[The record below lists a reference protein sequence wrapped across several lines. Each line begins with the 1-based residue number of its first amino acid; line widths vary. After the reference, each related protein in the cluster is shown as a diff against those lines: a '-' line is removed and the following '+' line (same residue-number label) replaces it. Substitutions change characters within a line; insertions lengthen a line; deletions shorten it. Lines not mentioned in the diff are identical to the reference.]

1 MKLTTEGSPKYL
13 LRLAASVLLVIGMTS
28 LAVAADYPAPG
39 DFAAGAREWAD
50 NCGRCHNVRDPRDL
64 RDDQWITTAFHMR
77 IRAGLTGQETRN
89 VLTFLQESN
98 TVLTV
103 AAVSPASVADA
114 ETAAARPGADI
125 YGETCVAC
133 HGTDGKG
140 VLPGVPAFGSAGGPL
155 SKSDEV
161 LHNHILRGFQTPG
174 SPMAMPPKG
183 GNPGLSEADVDAV
196 LQFLRDSFGPK

>member
-1 MKLTTEGSPKYL
+1 MNSTADNSPMCVLKQ
-13 LRLAASVLLVIGMTS
+13 AASVLLIIGLTS
-28 LAVAADYPAPG
+28 LAIAADYPATG
-39 DFAAGAREWAD
+39 DLAAGAKQWAD

-77 IRAGLTGQETRN
+77 IRAGLTGQDTRN
-89 VLTFLQESN
+89 ILTFLQESN
-98 TVLTV
+98 TVTTV
-103 AAVSPASVADA
+103 ATVSPASVTNA
-114 ETAAARPGADI
+114 TTARPGAEV
-125 YGETCVAC
+125 YAETCVAC

-161 LHNHILRGFQTPG
+161 LHNHILGGFQTPG

-183 GNPGLSEADVDAV
+183 GNSRLTGADITSVLRYLREAFA
-196 LQFLRDSFGPK
+196 QE

>member
-1 MKLTTEGSPKYL
+1 MKSTAENYL
-13 LRLAASVLLVIGMTS
+13 VCVIKQVASVLLVIGVTS
-28 LAVAADYPAPG
+28 VAIAADYPAPG
-39 DFAAGAREWAD
+39 DFAAGAKQWAD

-77 IRAGLTGQETRN
+77 VRAGLTGQETRN
-89 VLTFLQESN
+89 ILTFLQESN
-98 TVLTV
+98 TVTTV
-103 AAVSPASVADA
+103 AAVSPASVTDVDA
-114 ETAAARPGADI
+114 ATARPGAEV

-140 VLPGVPAFGSAGGPL
+140 VLPGVPAFGGAGGPL

-161 LHNHILRGFQTPG
+161 LHDHILGGFQTPG

-183 GNPGLSEADVDAV
+183 GNSSLTAADISSV
-196 LQFLRDSFGPK
+196 LRYLREEFEQE

>member
-1 MKLTTEGSPKYL
+1 MNSTVVNSPMCILKQ
-13 LRLAASVLLVIGMTS
+13 AASVLLIIGLTS
-28 LAVAADYPAPG
+28 LAIAADYPATG
-39 DFAAGAREWAD
+39 DLAAGAKQWAD

-77 IRAGLTGQETRN
+77 IRAGLTGQDTRN
-89 VLTFLQESN
+89 ILTFLQESN
-98 TVLTV
+98 TVTTV
-103 AAVSPASVADA
+103 ATVSPASVTNA
-114 ETAAARPGADI
+114 TTARPGAEV
-125 YGETCVAC
+125 YAETCVAC

-161 LHNHILRGFQTPG
+161 LHNHILGGFQTPG

-183 GNPGLSEADVDAV
+183 GNSRLTGADIASVLRYLREAFA
-196 LQFLRDSFGPK
+196 QE